1 MSNVPDFLTSAADH
15 RLLTAAEEQRL
26 ARVTYPVF
34 SKDDAHVCGEFK
46 CPACK
51 ARHELV
57 LCNIR
62 LVVSIARYYR
72 GRGLPQE
79 DVVQEGIIGLNRAA
93 TKFDPNRNIRFSTY
107 ATLWIRQAIQ
117 RALLGRGSTIRLPSA
132 VAGNR
137 AKVRERLRSGSPADV
152 DFLAEQLDMSTG
164 DVERAL
170 IAAEV
175 VTSLDRELTTDEYTH
190 TLLDAIPDPHADD
203 PADMVPESMDA
214 LYAALDRR
222 TGVRLEPDHRRV
234 LELRYGLV
242 PGTNPMSPDE
252 VGELM
257 GKSKN
262 TIRTIENEA
271 LETLRHALGEST
283 TDPDAIAG
291 WIRNQVELDVLE

>member
-1 MSNVPDFLTSAADH
+1 MTENVPDFLIAAADH

-26 ARVTYPVF
+26 ARITWPTF
-34 SKDDAHVCGEFK
+34 ETDDKHTCGQGPQ

-137 AKVRERLRSGSPADV
+137 AKVREVLRGGSPADIEL
-152 DFLAEQLDMSTG
+152 LAAQLDMSEG

-190 TLLDAIPDPHADD
+190 TLLDAIPDPFADD
-203 PADMVPESMDA
+203 PFDLVRDNYDYLREA
-214 LYAALDRR
+214 LYREE
-222 TGVRLEPDHRRV
+222 GVRLERDHVRV
-234 LELRYGLV
+234 LELLFGLD
-242 PGTNPMSPDE
+242 GTDPVKPE
-252 VGELM
+252 EAAEIL

-262 TIRTIENEA
+262 TILSLKSEA
-271 LETLRHALGEST
+271 LETLRNLL
-283 TDPDAIAG
+283 
-291 WIRNQVELDVLE
+291 Q

>member
-1 MSNVPDFLTSAADH
+1 MSENIPDFLTTAADH
-15 RLLTAAEEQRL
+15 RILTAAEEQRL
-26 ARVTYPVF
+26 ARTTWPVF
-34 SKDDAHVCGEFK
+34 SKDDKHVCGQ

-51 ARHELV
+51 ARHELI

-79 DVVQEGIIGLNRAA
+79 DVIQEGIIGLNRAA
-93 TKFDPNRNIRFSTY
+93 TKFDPRRNIRFSTY

-137 AKVRERLRSGSPADV
+137 AKVREVLRSGHPTDAEA
-152 DFLAEQLDMSTG
+152 LAEQLEMSVG

-170 IAAEV
+170 EAAEV

-190 TLLDAIPDPHADD
+190 TLLDALPDPHADD
-203 PADMVPESMDA
+203 PFDLVRDRYTALYDA
-214 LYAALDRR
+214 LRR
-222 TGVRLEPDHRRV
+222 DSGVRLEDDHVRV
-234 LELRYGLV
+234 LELLYGL
-242 PGTNPMSPDE
+242 GGNEPMKPE
-252 VGELM
+252 EAAVEM

-262 TIRTIENEA
+262 TILNLKTEA
-271 LETLRHALGEST
+271 LETLRNL
-283 TDPDAIAG
+283 
-291 WIRNQVELDVLE
+291 LE